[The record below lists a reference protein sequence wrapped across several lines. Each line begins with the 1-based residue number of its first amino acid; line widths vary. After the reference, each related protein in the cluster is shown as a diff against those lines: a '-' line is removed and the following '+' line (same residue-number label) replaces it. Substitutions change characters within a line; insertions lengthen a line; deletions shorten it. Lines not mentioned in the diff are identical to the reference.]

1 VKTAESKPIDM
12 DLFKTEDAKAEVKK
26 EEESKLKQKKETA
39 QEDKDFTDFF
49 KLLNQRKKV
58 DF

>member
-1 VKTAESKPIDM
+1 M
-12 DLFKTEDAKAEVKK
+12 DLFKAEDAKAEVKK